1 MSRVTR
7 LPRPSLTDAQQPK
20 VGRCPKC
27 GRTDVPVGGPVDGH
41 FILQP
46 HSPKPGGVV
55 VCSGTNTSIMMSRT
69 SP

>member
-20 VGRCPKC
+20 VGHCPKC

-46 HSPKPGGVV
+46 HSPKPGGIVG
-55 VCSGTNTSIMMSRT
+55 CRGINMLIPIPKT